1 MGFPN
6 MQHPTKKDMEQLG
19 AIRHY
24 LDNRTEEP
32 EYHQTDS
39 EATITGV
46 IIIYLLI
53 AVGLLFSGIGAIVG
67 LVMLGIAFVAYV
79 ISKLFGL

>member
-1 MGFPN
+1 
-6 MQHPTKKDMEQLG
+6 MEQLG

-32 EYHQTDS
+32 DYHQPTREDIW
-39 EATITGV
+39 AGI

-53 AVGLLFSGIGAIVG
+53 AFGLLFTGIGAIIG
-67 LVMLGIAFVAYV
+67 IVMLAIAFVAY
-79 ISKLFGL
+79 IIIELFGL